1 MQPRCPSSTIVRHCQ
16 DDGTVLD
23 DVTRSLTS
31 DTQAGLHEECRA
43 QACRVCSPSR
53 RPFDGGPW
61 TEQPGRWGMDQPSDG
76 TAAVAA
82 AAVSPVPG
90 GPGRRPGHSSTREE
104 IARAAREQF
113 AAKGYDRVT
122 LRAVAAQAGV
132 DAALVAYFFGSK
144 RELFDEVV
152 NLPSDSPALMARLID
167 GDPRNVGER
176 LARLVI
182 EALDETGR
190 RERIL
195 ATIRTAAVEADTAR
209 MIGDKFTTELLEPV
223 VCQLGVAQAPLRAAL
238 VMSQILGLTLA
249 RHVVGLEDLTSAS
262 QDELVAAL
270 APTLQR
276 YLVGDIS

>member
-1 MQPRCPSSTIVRHCQ
+1 M
-16 DDGTVLD
+16 
-23 DVTRSLTS
+23 
-31 DTQAGLHEECRA
+31 E
-43 QACRVCSPSR
+43 
-53 RPFDGGPW
+53 
-61 TEQPGRWGMDQPSDG
+61 QPSDG
-76 TAAVAA
+76 TAAV
-82 AAVSPVPG
+82 SPVRAR
-90 GPGRRPGHSSTREE
+90 PGRRPGHSSTREE

-113 AAKGYDRVT
+113 AAGGYDRVT

-144 RELFDEVV
+144 RELFDEVIS
-152 NLPSDSPALMARLID
+152 LPSDSPALMARLLD
-167 GDPRNVGER
+167 GDPRLVGER

-195 ATIRTAAVEADTAR
+195 GTIRTAAVEADTAR

-223 VCQLGVAQAPLRAAL
+223 VSQLGVAQAPLRAAL
-238 VMSQILGLTLA
+238 VMSQILGLALA

>member
-1 MQPRCPSSTIVRHCQ
+1 M
-16 DDGTVLD
+16 DGK
-23 DVTRSLTS
+23 TRQVGYGAT
-31 DTQAGLHEECRA
+31 
-43 QACRVCSPSR
+43 
-53 RPFDGGPW
+53 FWWNGGS
-61 TEQPGRWGMDQPSDG
+61 G
-76 TAAVAA
+76 A
-82 AAVSPVPG
+82 AAVSPVRAR
-90 GPGRRPGHSSTREE
+90 PGRRPGHSSTREE

-113 AAKGYDRVT
+113 AAGGYDRVT

-152 NLPSDSPALMARLID
+152 NPSSDSSALIARLLE
-167 GDPRNVGER
+167 GDPRLVGER

-182 EALDETGR
+182 EALDDTGR

-195 ATIRTAAVEADTAR
+195 GTIRTAAVEADTAR
-209 MIGDKFTTELLEPV
+209 KVGEKFTTELLEPV
-223 VCQLGVAQAPLRAAL
+223 VSQLGVAQAPLRAAL